1 MRTAD
6 LPDARPTESAT
17 ERGVDQRDGISY
29 HPVIRGLTTLGGAV
43 QDFLVHARGDSVG
56 VAVKDLSAGA
66 QVQGRY
72 HEGDAGAITLDL
84 VDSVALGHKIALVD
98 IPTGGPI
105 TKYGVRIGRA
115 TTNITAGQHVHVHNL
130 KGERW
135 A

>member
-17 ERGVDQRDGISY
+17 ERGVDQHDGISY

-72 HEGDAGAITLDL
+72 HEGDAGAGPR
-84 VDSVALGHKIALVD
+84 LGC
-98 IPTGGPI
+98 
-105 TKYGVRIGRA
+105 
-115 TTNITAGQHVHVHNL
+115 
-130 KGERW
+130 GERRPAGAAHSASSVGVPASSQRTRSASGEAVNTRSAASRPW
-135 A
+135 RKCFHPS